1 MYEWKPDGSQ
11 KRRLRPSAVLLRNW
25 FVELPGRLAQY
36 MQAAHDK
43 EKAAARAA
51 AKLEKLAAA

>member
-25 FVELPGRLAQY
+25 FAELPGRLAQY
-36 MQAAHDK
+36 M
-43 EKAAARAA
+43 KAACEKEEAGRRSAV
-51 AKLEKLAAA
+51 KLEKLARQ